1 MAFLGFFN
9 SMADQ
14 MVSEISLATPA
25 ARSHWLTIE
34 WLSKYAAELNDIDF
48 VWCGFK
54 AHHHLACQTFTYAG
68 ALDQA
73 IHAAVHQL
81 NRERRALPLANLR
94 ISD

>member
-1 MAFLGFFN
+1 MAG
-9 SMADQ
+9 Q

-54 AHHHLACQTFTYAG
+54 AHHHLACQTFTMPARSAEPFTPPSTSSTASEG
-68 ALDQA
+68 PF
-73 IHAAVHQL
+73 
-81 NRERRALPLANLR
+81 RWPT
-94 ISD
+94 

>member
-1 MAFLGFFN
+1 MGLLGILQFN
-9 SMADQ
+9 CRSHGQQD
-14 MVSEISLATPA
+14 LAGHPA

-34 WLSKYAAELNDIDF
+34 WLSKYAPELNDIEV

-54 AHHHLACQTFTYAG
+54 AHHHLARQTFTYAG
-68 ALDQA
+68 PLDQA